1 MIGDPANYTI
11 RRNDLSDYP
20 ECTLEN
26 RAHKVALVKT
36 VYSETSEESKE
47 IVSENVTVTENNQV
61 HEIYFSNASYGLS
74 VATNNTAIKAE
85 IVEWGNFYVKVK
97 FTGVTASADVTVTVS
112 GKEYIVTQKQISQ
125 IRVKNI
131 KNGKTL

>member
-36 VYSETSEESKE
+36 IYSETSEESNE
-47 IVSENVTVTENNQV
+47 IASENVTVTENNQV
-61 HEIYFSNASYGLS
+61 HEIYFSNA
-74 VATNNTAIKAE
+74 
-85 IVEWGNFYVKVK
+85 YVLQFKP
-97 FTGVTASADVTVTVS
+97 
-112 GKEYIVTQKQISQ
+112 SQ
-125 IRVKNI
+125 HRNWRDSF
-131 KNGKTL
+131 G